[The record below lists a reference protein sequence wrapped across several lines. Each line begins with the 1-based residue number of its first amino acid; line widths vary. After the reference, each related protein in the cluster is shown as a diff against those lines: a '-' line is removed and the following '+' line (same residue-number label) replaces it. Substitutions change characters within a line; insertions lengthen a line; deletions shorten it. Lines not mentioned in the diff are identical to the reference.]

1 MTVMKNK
8 IWKKKKNTQK
18 WNEER
23 GLIKG
28 GAKYVYDT
36 VLM

>member
-1 MTVMKNK
+1 MKEQENR
-8 IWKKKKNTQK
+8 NTQK

-23 GLIKG
+23 GFIKG
-28 GAKYVYDT
+28 GDKYVYDT